1 MDIRGQSPDHRRCAS
16 QFESIRLWAIILAHV
31 NHPGMVSSLFPDRL
45 LSLGQDAA
53 QRLAAAPTRFDADD
67 PMEASQQLQRVF
79 SRHRLSV
86 APAAGGFCARYRGH
100 QVGEMAVSSL
110 SYGCEA
116 ALQIEPARD
125 FLLVSLQLRG
135 HGSVSSR
142 GVKVEG
148 GTGLI
153 TVDSSTAHEVSKH
166 YSADSERLNVRI
178 DRPRIERLLAE
189 VSGRALQRPLE
200 FEPGLDAASP
210 AGIHWCDGLRLALG
224 YLDPVGAA
232 AGSALLV
239 RRLEE
244 SLLLMLL
251 TELPHNHSAW
261 LHGAAQPPAPRHV
274 RRAEEYIRTHAGD
287 DLTLADIA
295 QAAGTSVRSL
305 TEGFRRFRD
314 TTPMRYLRDVRLDS
328 VRDALRHG
336 VGAAS
341 VSASAARFGFA
352 HAGRFAADYQRRFG
366 ERPSETLRR
375 GR

>member
-1 MDIRGQSPDHRRCAS
+1 MVTSSSPA
-16 QFESIRLWAIILAHV
+16 
-31 NHPGMVSSLFPDRL
+31 RL
-45 LSLGQDAA
+45 LSLGQDAS
-53 QRLAAAPTRFDADD
+53 QRLAQAAMRFDAAD
-67 PMEASQQLQRVF
+67 PEEASRHLQRVF
-79 SRHRLSV
+79 SRHRLSIL
-86 APAAGGFCARYRGH
+86 AQAQGFCARYRGDR
-100 QVGEMAVSSL
+100 VGEMAVSSL

-135 HGSVSSR
+135 QGSVCSR
-142 GVKVEG
+142 GQRVEG

-153 TVDSSTAHEVSKH
+153 TVDSSPQHEVSKH

-178 DRPRIERLLAE
+178 DRPRIERLLAD
-189 VSGRALQRPLE
+189 VSGRVPQRPLE
-200 FEPGLDAASP
+200 FALGADAASP
-210 AGIHWCDGLRLALG
+210 AGAHWCDGLRLALG
-224 YLDPVGAA
+224 YLDPAGPAAGAA
-232 AGSALLV
+232 LVV

-261 LHGAAQPPAPRHV
+261 LHGTAQPPAPRHV
-274 RRAEEYIRTHAGD
+274 RRAEEHIRAHAGS

-295 QAAGTSVRSL
+295 LAAGTSVRSL

-314 TTPMRYLRDVRLDS
+314 TTPMRYLRDVRLDG
-328 VRDALRHG
+328 VREALRQG
-336 VGAAS
+336 DAGAS
-341 VSASAARFGFA
+341 VSAVAARFGFA

-366 ERPSETLRR
+366 ERPSDTLRR